1 MLAGFGNP
9 IEWVHAASGVANSKL
24 GKFLRGDFIFTLTF
38 YVVRLLLI
46 IVLTMILA
54 TLTTLAGLFDPH
66 VQLLPIVPQ
75 HCPAPTMRRPDR
87 RRSRHRPRTRRGSR
101 RQPPQS
107 AISGVLDIVRA
118 TDAPFFCCKCR
129 QPYET

>member
-1 MLAGFGNP
+1 
-9 IEWVHAASGVANSKL
+9 VANSKL

-66 VQLLPIVPQ
+66 GKFVYGIINCGPGRFFVP
-75 HCPAPTMRRPDR
+75 A
-87 RRSRHRPRTRRGSR
+87 
-101 RQPPQS
+101 
-107 AISGVLDIVRA
+107 VLS
-118 TDAPFFCCKCR
+118 
-129 QPYET
+129 